1 MRHFIQKI
9 RSKPPHIRERIAYTT
24 AAGISGLLAIVW
36 IITSVQ
42 TGILGPKES
51 PTAFFEAGQH
61 SAIAAVVNPKS
72 ESGGLLGEAAAMIT
86 NKKSSAPAYLKIITI
101 SHTSTVPATTTQQTV
116 IPF

>member
-1 MRHFIQKI
+1 MAHFIQKI

-36 IITSVQ
+36 IITSVP
-42 TGILGPKES
+42 TSILGPKES
-51 PTAFFEAGQH
+51 PTAFFEASQH
-61 SAIAAVVNPKS
+61 SAIAAVINPKPKS
-72 ESGGLLGEAAAMIT
+72 VGLLGEASAVIT
-86 NKKSSAPAYLKIITI
+86 NRQLATPAYLKIITI

>member
-1 MRHFIQKI
+1 MAHFIQKI

-51 PTAFFEAGQH
+51 PTAFFGAGQH
-61 SAIAAVVNPKS
+61 SEIAAVISPKS
-72 ESGGLLGEAAAMIT
+72 KSGGLLDEASAVIT
-86 NKKSSAPAYLKIITI
+86 NRQQTSPAYLKIITI
-101 SHTSTVPATTTQQTV
+101 SNTSTVPATTTRQTV